1 MFADPILALIGAI
14 GVVIKTL
21 ITTTVL
27 FFVEIVANIRIARIV
42 VVLICFLHP
51 ILLLLHR
58 LLSLSKHIQLSFL
71 VSTNNPFGYHL
82 HNPSIL
88 PILKPSSILL
98 TPMASSIIRRAELS
112 LMAPLP
118 IRPIPLEAIESMELR
133 YPSESSLTDSRELSL
148 TASSHIDAGIALPT
162 AMEFDVLTKM
172 MDPIQYDP
180 FLMRDVV
187 FPRTVPRPTG
197 FQRWDDLTWQGSEP
211 GELEVKKR
219 IPLYM
224 IQSKV
229 PLLGLALRN
238 PHNFVH
244 LSNRLA
250 HPVTIPLNYTGE
262 DTIIPETGQPFPW
275 FARTFIDGFS
285 YWNEPLAS
293 VYEGLGFA
301 FPVQSYHDTLQIP
314 VHHQGF
320 EVLRHDCFV
329 FTREFGELV
338 FRQNPNEVIDP
349 QVVNDFIMDPTS
361 YDPLEGDLIRR
372 FNDILGDYEYIYIH
386 QSTKPLYGL
395 VDMPTQQ
402 FWNRIIDARW
412 RRVWKRKNPWFDD
425 WKNLR
430 LLADIDELRLA
441 VKRSEERLNRAVPAL
456 RQRRLPSQRRIKEE
470 EIRGDEVIPPPEAS
484 GAADL
489 SASSMAPTSVVR
501 RSLRQRRQ
509 ARLSSSMPY

>member
-1 MFADPILALIGAI
+1 
-14 GVVIKTL
+14 
-21 ITTTVL
+21 
-27 FFVEIVANIRIARIV
+27 
-42 VVLICFLHP
+42 
-51 ILLLLHR
+51 
-58 LLSLSKHIQLSFL
+58 
-71 VSTNNPFGYHL
+71 
-82 HNPSIL
+82 
-88 PILKPSSILL
+88 
-98 TPMASSIIRRAELS
+98 
-112 LMAPLP
+112 
-118 IRPIPLEAIESMELR
+118 
-133 YPSESSLTDSRELSL
+133 
-148 TASSHIDAGIALPT
+148 
-162 AMEFDVLTKM
+162 MEFDVLTKM
-172 MDPIQYDP
+172 LDPIQHDP

-211 GELEVKKR
+211 SELEVKKR

-229 PLLGLALRN
+229 PLLGLALQN
-238 PHNFVH
+238 PHDFVH
-244 LSNRLA
+244 LSNCLA
-250 HPVTIPLNYTGE
+250 HPVSIPLNYTGE

-301 FPVQSYHDTLQIP
+301 FPVQSYHDILQIP

-320 EVLRHDCFV
+320 EVLRRDCFV

-372 FNDILGDYEYIYIH
+372 FNAVLGDYKYVYIH
-386 QSTKPLYGL
+386 QSTKPLHGL

-412 RRVWKRKNPWFDD
+412 R
-425 WKNLR
+425 
-430 LLADIDELRLA
+430 
-441 VKRSEERLNRAVPAL
+441 
-456 RQRRLPSQRRIKEE
+456 
-470 EIRGDEVIPPPEAS
+470 
-484 GAADL
+484 
-489 SASSMAPTSVVR
+489 
-501 RSLRQRRQ
+501 
-509 ARLSSSMPY
+509 